1 MRAKFLIC
9 LIGAA
14 FGLVVEAKA
23 DDVYVDLSVLN
34 DLGPSSGPVM
44 HSEPL
49 FPVIKKSAPK
59 FPVVKKSASK
69 KSAAKKVAV
78 KKPVPEKTV
87 ADKNAD
93 KQAKRKLKIKQKEIV
108 KAPAAEEKIE
118 LPSKPDDIFKVEEIV
133 VEKPA
138 SAAPVVEVKTEEI
151 KEAEAPREFVAE
163 VKDNGAQSLVPHEE
177 ATVMPN
183 QDVQVPA
190 EAVKSVSVSV
200 AEKETI
206 PVQNDVPV
214 EPLKPAVEEKK
225 VEPLVPVNAA
235 PAPVKANSVSK
246 QIVFASDSYELS
258 DANKE
263 KVSAIVDS
271 FEDPKVNKIA
281 ILAYNFDNGEDVFK
295 KKRQSLN
302 RAIEVRSYLLGKGY
316 KNFSI
321 KVINITDDAEKGN
334 IVEIDEIK

>member
-14 FGLVVEAKA
+14 LGLAAVEAKA

-34 DLGPSSGPVM
+34 ELAPNRGPIM

-49 FPVIKKSAPK
+49 FPIVKKSAPQK
-59 FPVVKKSASK
+59 A
-69 KSAAKKVAV
+69 AV
-78 KKPVPEKTV
+78 KKKAPKKESAKKAEKP
-87 ADKNAD
+87 
-93 KQAKRKLKIKQKEIV
+93 AKRKLKIKQKEIV
-108 KAPAAEEKIE
+108 KAPVVEEKVEEKIT
-118 LPSKPDDIFKVEEIV
+118 LPSKPDDIFATEEVV

-138 SAAPVVEVKTEEI
+138 SAAPVVNIKAEEI

-163 VKDNGAQSLVPHEE
+163 VKDNGMQSVRSDSNMTAVQNHVTVPVVESASE
-177 ATVMPN
+177 KA
-183 QDVQVPA
+183 
-190 EAVKSVSVSV
+190 V
-200 AEKETI
+200 AEPKEEVI
-206 PVQNDVPV
+206 PIQNNNASQPEPV
-214 EPLKPAVEEKK
+214 LTEEPVAQTEPKEIKPLLPINNAPVVEENI
-225 VEPLVPVNAA
+225 V
-235 PAPVKANSVSK
+235 K
-246 QIVFASDSYELS
+246 QISFAQDSFELTES
-258 DANKE
+258 NKE
-263 KVSAIVDS
+263 KISNIVNS
-271 FEDPKVNKIA
+271 FEDPKTNKIA

-321 KVINITDDAEKGN
+321 KVINITDDAAKGN